1 MNLSKSSFGIWLSDL
16 RQKAGRLIGKATI
29 GHWLLAYLLVLVLS
43 IVLGSS
49 SGLLYGLQ
57 QNKADRKSQLTVELM
72 VQMNLAQMDMD
83 DERYHLARQ
92 RIEFIIGQDPGFP
105 GVQEKLVEA
114 IIGQTTSLEVLPT
127 IEAIPSPTPDPRAAN
142 ELFAAAQAH
151 QANREW
157 SSLLD
162 TLISLRSADPN
173 FEIVQVDRMLN
184 LALRMGGAE
193 KIINEGNLEGGLYNL
208 TLAEG
213 FAPLDQ
219 KSNQYREWARLYL
232 IGASFWNVS
241 PEQAV
246 NIFSQLILSAPYLR
260 DQTGLTST
268 DRYRLALIQFG
279 DKLAGAGEWCA
290 AQEQYDVALSIS
302 AAESD
307 AAFKA
312 VQAAEQCAN
321 PSGATAT
328 MQEIQD
334 ANQTPAPEMILSAT
348 QEAGMTPIPTLTPD
362 PAVVNSTPTVTNPA
376 TVASST
382 VEKTPE
388 PVSTTAEPGLTQ
400 PTTELT
406 TPAPT
411 QETTPAPTQ

>member
-260 DQTGLTST
+260 DQTGLTVT
-268 DRYRLALIQFG
+268 DRYRLALIQYG
-279 DKLAGAGEWCA
+279 DSLASTGDWCA
-290 AQEQYDVALSIS
+290 AQEQYDLALSLS
-302 AAESD
+302 AAESE
-307 AAFKA
+307 AAMKA

-321 PSGATAT
+321 PSGTVTAT
-328 MQEIQD
+328 LQETQV
-334 ANQTPAPEMILSAT
+334 AGQTPMITMTLPT
-348 QEAGMTPIPTLTPD
+348 QESGMTSTATLTPD
-362 PAVVNSTPTVTNPA
+362 PGMVTFTPMATTPAAAASPTVEN
-376 TVASST
+376 
-382 VEKTPE
+382 TPLV
-388 PVSTTAEPGLTQ
+388 VSTTVEPGTTQ
-400 PTTELT
+400 PTVEGT

-411 QETTPAPTQ
+411 QQTPAPTQ